1 MKLSAL
7 LLISALALA
16 GCALPLRLLEDGKMH
31 QGLFSPASRSM
42 EANIDGDLYKG
53 PISQGMTVGFGN
65 AFSGGR
71 TAFGTGVGSSN
82 QWQGLIMNKDR
93 KVINCQFQAM
103 LGAGTGMCEA
113 LDGRRFALVIGDLP
127 DETAAKAKPAHC
139 IGVAAQTSGC

>member
-1 MKLSAL
+1 MKNLCAV
-7 LLISALALA
+7 LAAVSLT

-42 EANIDGDLYKG
+42 EATIDGDRYSG
-53 PISQGMTVGFGN
+53 PISQGMTVGFGT

-71 TAFGTGVGSSN
+71 TAFGTGIGSSN
-82 QWQGLIMNKDR
+82 QWQGMMLNKDR

-103 LGAGTGMCEA
+103 LGAGTGMCESM
-113 LDGRRFALVIGDLP
+113 DGRRFALVIGDLP

-139 IGVAAQTSGC
+139 FGAPSSTPGC